1 MFPVLEALAAAGE
14 LLPTAAVPED
24 PPPQANKKITL
35 KIKKFLMFIILPIFK
50 KSINIYTLNL
60 L

>member
-1 MFPVLEALAAAGE
+1 MFPLLEALAAPEE
-14 LLPTAAVPED
+14 LAPADVPEE

-50 KSINIYTLNL
+50 KSIDIYTPYL

>member
-1 MFPVLEALAAAGE
+1 MFPLLEALAAPDE
-14 LLPTAAVPED
+14 LSPTAVPED

-50 KSINIYTLNL
+50 KSINIYTPYL